1 MLYKLNF
8 SNEHDRLT
16 LIAVKKQYQ
25 EYPFKIR
32 TVAKD
37 MI

>member
-8 SNEHDRLT
+8 FNEHDRLT
-16 LIAVKKQYQ
+16 LIAVKKQYH
-25 EYPFKIR
+25 ECPLEIR

>member
-1 MLYKLNF
+1 MLYELNF
-8 SNEHDRLT
+8 FNEHDSLT

-25 EYPFKIR
+25 ECPFEIR

-37 MI
+37 II

>member
-16 LIAVKKQYQ
+16 LIAFKKQFHDC
-25 EYPFKIR
+25 PFEIR